1 MPMVRIAYVAEN
13 LGEDAEVRKAAIASK
28 VSQAL
33 SDEMGVAQGGVW
45 VVFENVGAKDWFV
58 GPKSVKEM
66 RSKSS

>member
-1 MPMVRIAYVAEN
+1 MVRIAYVAEN

-33 SDEMGVAQGGVW
+33 SDEMGVAQGDIW